1 MSAVIDEDHYILVA
15 DLRKIIPVPDTE
27 IDDGTVDT
35 LIVSQSK
42 YMVGITNRQWS
53 EDDFLFESVSNLV
66 GRLVAVQLL
75 QRRGKFVESQILK
88 ETIDDD
94 IKVLLKSP
102 YLHADD
108 TGAGQKSVFINV
120 HSRDTNWYK
129 NGTDNTRYKSDWA
142 SR

>member
-1 MSAVIDEDHYILVA
+1 MSAIDEDHYILIT
-15 DLRKIIPVPDTE
+15 DLRKIIPIMDTE
-27 IDDGTVDT
+27 LEDGSIDQ

-42 YMVGITNRQWS
+42 YMVGVTNRQWT
-53 EDDFLFESVSNLV
+53 EDDFLFESVSNIV
-66 GRLVAVQLL
+66 GRLVAVQIL
-75 QRRGKFVESQILK
+75 QRRGKYQESQILK

-94 IKVLLKSP
+94 IRTLLKSP

-108 TGAGQKSVFINV
+108 EGGGQKSVFINV

-129 NGTDNTRYKSDWA
+129 DPTDNTRYKSDWA